1 MNLAS
6 KLSDEMKRYEKK
18 YSYLPPIDQRIEF
31 SILEQGF
38 VLSYKPRLITS
49 IYYDTP
55 DFSLYTDSV
64 RGYGIRSKLRARFY
78 DLKNQCT
85 FEKKVRAYDTG
96 YKHRQDQIRISPI
109 VQPLYYSDP
118 VFNSSAELKIPA
130 SLDLIYIPRLVISY
144 SRRYFIHSVKQDLRI
159 TLDAF
164 IRHGRV
170 AAGPLN
176 DGSLF
181 ADISAIAGRNVLEI
195 KYSSKDESFS
205 SVGVSSFADINLI
218 NERHSKYCNA
228 VNALF

>member
-1 MNLAS
+1 
-6 KLSDEMKRYEKK
+6 MKRYEKK
-18 YSYLPPIDQRIEF
+18 YSYLPHIDQQIEF
-31 SILEQGF
+31 SILKQGF

-49 IYYDTP
+49 VYYDTP

-64 RGYGIRSKLRARFY
+64 RGYGIRKKLRARFY

-96 YKHRQDQIRISPI
+96 YKQSQDQIRISSNMN
-109 VQPLYYSDP
+109 PLYYSDP
-118 VFNSSAELKIPA
+118 VFNSTAEFKIPA
-130 SLDLIYIPRLVISY
+130 SLDLIYIPRLVITY
-144 SRRYFIHSVKQDLRI
+144 SRRYFIHAVKQDLRV
-159 TLDAF
+159 TLDSF

-170 AAGPLN
+170 GSRSLN
-176 DGSLF
+176 DGSFF
-181 ADISAIAGRNVLEI
+181 ADISAVAGRNVLEI

-205 SVGVSSFADINLI
+205 SVGVSSFADTNLI